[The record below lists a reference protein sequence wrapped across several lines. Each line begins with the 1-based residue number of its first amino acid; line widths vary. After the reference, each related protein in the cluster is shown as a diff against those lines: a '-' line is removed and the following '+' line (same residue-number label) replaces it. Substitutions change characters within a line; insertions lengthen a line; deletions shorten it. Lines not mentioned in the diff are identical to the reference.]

1 MKLWIVVDGM
11 KQFNLFFCLC
21 FAGAFGKHA
30 FGSAVFYKITRSA
43 SHFTNCIWHISY
55 TIQKIDLWNVFI
67 SKQTSSNKSNKM
79 SKHLGTRFIGT
90 RFIGTRF
97 IGARILRGY
106 NYSAPVY
113 QSGNRVDIMTGVSV
127 DENGYW
133 DKTDMVALTIA
144 YIPNN
149 MYSGVPMFYVSN
161 KALRN
166 PEQKAE
172 ICTAIIQIMRGSSGK
187 IAICTKNATLFVE
200 RGSKLNLWSVII
212 CLIVMWWIVS

>member
-1 MKLWIVVDGM
+1 
-11 KQFNLFFCLC
+11 
-21 FAGAFGKHA
+21 
-30 FGSAVFYKITRSA
+30 
-43 SHFTNCIWHISY
+43 
-55 TIQKIDLWNVFI
+55 
-67 SKQTSSNKSNKM
+67 M
-79 SKHLGTRFIGT
+79 SKHLGRILCTRFIGGRFIGGRFIGTRTIGT

-97 IGARILRGY
+97 IGARNPRGY
-106 NYSAPVY
+106 NYSAPIY

-172 ICTAIIQIMRGSSGK
+172 ICAAILEIMRCNSGK
-187 IAICTKNATLFVE
+187 IAICAKNATLFVE
-200 RGSKLNLWSVII
+200 RGSTLNLWSIVI
-212 CLIVMWWIVS
+212 CLAILLWIVS

>member
-1 MKLWIVVDGM
+1 M
-11 KQFNLFFCLC
+11 FLFP
-21 FAGAFGKHA
+21 K
-30 FGSAVFYKITRSA
+30 K
-43 SHFTNCIWHISY
+43 
-55 TIQKIDLWNVFI
+55 
-67 SKQTSSNKSNKM
+67 TSSNKSNKM
-79 SKHLGTRFIGT
+79 SKHLGRILCTRFIGRGG
-90 RFIGTRF
+90 RFIG
-97 IGARILRGY
+97 Y
-106 NYSAPVY
+106 NHSAPIY

-172 ICTAIIQIMRGSSGK
+172 ICAAILEIMRGSSGK
-187 IAICTKNATLFVE
+187 IVICAKNATLFVE
-200 RGSKLNLWSVII
+200 RGSTLNLWSVII
-212 CLIVMWWIVS
+212 CLAIILWWIVS

>member
-1 MKLWIVVDGM
+1 M
-11 KQFNLFFCLC
+11 
-21 FAGAFGKHA
+21 
-30 FGSAVFYKITRSA
+30 
-43 SHFTNCIWHISY
+43 
-55 TIQKIDLWNVFI
+55 
-67 SKQTSSNKSNKM
+67 SKQ
-79 SKHLGTRFIGT
+79 LGQTVGARNIGARNIGT

-172 ICTAIIQIMRGSSGK
+172 ICAAILQIMRGSSGK
-187 IAICTKNATLFVE
+187 ITICAKNNTLFVE
-200 RGSKLNLWSVII
+200 RGSTLNLWSVII
-212 CLIVMWWIVS
+212 CLVVLWWIVS